1 MSTQNITSL
10 DGSSY
15 EAIHSSISQ
24 NIFSYLKMFSMQC
37 RKNITVE
44 DNKKRMNI
52 TNFINIYIQIYM
64 PILFV
69 TRMTQNKNNS
79 INSILQHGRA
89 VDNNCCV
96 VFPTSRFPYLILC
109 PK

>member
-1 MSTQNITSL
+1 MRIQNITSL

-52 TNFINIYIQIYM
+52 TNFINIYTNIYI
-64 PILFV
+64 PILYV
-69 TRMTQNKNNS
+69 TEMTQNKNGS
-79 INSILQHGRA
+79 INW
-89 VDNNCCV
+89 C
-96 VFPTSRFPYLILC
+96 Y
-109 PK
+109 